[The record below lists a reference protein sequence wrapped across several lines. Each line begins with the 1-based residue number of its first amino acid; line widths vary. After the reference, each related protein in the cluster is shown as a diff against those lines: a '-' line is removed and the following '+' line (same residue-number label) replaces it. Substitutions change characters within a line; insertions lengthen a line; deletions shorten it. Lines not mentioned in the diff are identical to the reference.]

1 MALSACSLVVAPLL
15 LWGIGRALEPGAR
28 PIAVKVLAPRRSTS
42 LPAEMS
48 RTRAG
53 GTEVSFVLSADASA
67 QGLALPAHV
76 VPAGVRPGVF
86 LGGSPT
92 DVLFHKQQPSGAR
105 ITFVVPQS
113 VRDVPVTVQVGGSVT
128 AAGVAGVLA
137 GVLAAAVAWRWVR
150 ARGSWRSVLGV
161 AAAGAIAG
169 AVAIPAVDRTPWSW
183 QSALALAVGAAALG
197 YVGVGVDARAC
208 SLSGVVAGL
217 IAGAAH
223 PSAFPFAVFSWSAFG
238 VAATGILRSLALP
251 RDLDPRDA
259 AAVALALAAATTT
272 AAAAGFALLAVLGRV
287 PPQPGA
293 LLAVDCPSVALRCRP
308 TAWTTLPLGFLGGV
322 LAAAVWA
329 FHRTRPQREA
339 RRRGRRNWSS
349 GRRLR
354 VT

>member
-1 MALSACSLVVAPLL
+1 MAACALVVAPLL

-28 PIAVKVLAPRRSTS
+28 PITVKVLAPRHSTPV
-42 LPAEMS
+42 PAQMS
-48 RTRAG
+48 RSRTG
-53 GTEVSFVLSADASA
+53 GADVSFLLSADASA
-67 QGLALPAHV
+67 QGLALPERV

-86 LGGSPT
+86 LGGMPA
-92 DVLFHKQQPSGAR
+92 DVLYHRRQPSGAR
-105 ITFVVPQS
+105 ITFVVPRS
-113 VRDVPVTVQVGGSVT
+113 VRDVPVTVQLGGSVT
-128 AAGVAGVLA
+128 PAGVGAALVGVL
-137 GVLAAAVAWRWVR
+137 GVLVAWRWVR

-169 AVAIPAVDRTPWSW
+169 AVTIPAVDQTPWSW
-183 QSALALAVGAAALG
+183 QAALALAVGAAVLG

-208 SLSGVVAGL
+208 SLAGIVAGL

-223 PSAFPFAVFSWSAFG
+223 PSAFPFAVFWWGAFG
-238 VAATGILRSLALP
+238 VAAAGILRPLALP
-251 RDLDPRDA
+251 RELEPRDA
-259 AAVALALAAATTT
+259 VALSVGLAAATTT

-308 TAWTTLPLGFLGGV
+308 TAWTAVPLGLAGGV
-322 LAAAVWA
+322 LAALAWTL
-329 FHRTRPQREA
+329 HRTRPQREA

-354 VT
+354 VA